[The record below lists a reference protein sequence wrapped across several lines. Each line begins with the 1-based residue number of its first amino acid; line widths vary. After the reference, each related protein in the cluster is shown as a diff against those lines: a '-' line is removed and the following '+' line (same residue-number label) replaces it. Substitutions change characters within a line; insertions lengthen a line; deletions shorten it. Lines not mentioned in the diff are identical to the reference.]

1 MKNLVKQWLQKRQ
14 QKKASKQNIQ
24 WLKSVA
30 QQHQCLD
37 QLRTAG
43 LLQWD
48 VVQRRLFIEADLAV
62 LFLQSADRWTAFI
75 HNTYQWLYF
84 LECQRRT
91 EDYMHQ
97 EELRAVRE
105 AMAQAEGHGGLVRG
119 SEETEDHVPVPTVS
133 ESNHKSQSS
142 KFKGQSS
149 LSRSDIDRIR
159 RNRRAEILQSD
170 VPVPKVEGFEFF
182 IVRSEAVS
190 TAAEQATGRLIAV
203 GHYDPSNDGMEIA
216 SWDEVSELVRANAKQ
231 SS

>member
-1 MKNLVKQWLQKRQ
+1 MKNPIKTWLQKRQ

-30 QQHQCLD
+30 QQHQWLD

-97 EELRAVRE
+97 EELKAVRE
-105 AMAQAEGHGGLVRG
+105 AIKAAD
-119 SEETEDHVPVPTVS
+119 ETDDAT
-133 ESNHKSQSS
+133 KL
-142 KFKGQSS
+142 K
-149 LSRSDIDRIR
+149 RSDIDRIR
-159 RNRRAEILQSD
+159 RNRRAEIMQSD
-170 VPVPKVEGFEFF
+170 VPVPQVEGFEFF
-182 IVRSEAVS
+182 IVRSDAVS
-190 TAAEQATGRLIAV
+190 TAADQATGRLIAV
-203 GHYDPSNDGMEIA
+203 GHYDPATNDMDVA
-216 SWDEVSELVRANAKQ
+216 PWDDVAPLLQTTAKQ
-231 SS
+231 

>member
-1 MKNLVKQWLQKRQ
+1 MKNPIKTWLQKRQ
-14 QKKASKQNIQ
+14 QKKASKQNIA

-30 QQHQCLD
+30 QQHQWLD

-97 EELRAVRE
+97 EELKAVRE
-105 AMAQAEGHGGLVRG
+105 AMAEGQRDKEGHGDRNVASDLN
-119 SEETEDHVPVPTVS
+119 HVPVPTVLKR
-133 ESNHKSQSS
+133 E
-142 KFKGQSS
+142 
-149 LSRSDIDRIR
+149 DIDRIR
-159 RNRRAEILQSD
+159 RNRRAEIMQSD

-182 IVRSEAVS
+182 IVRSDAVS
-190 TAAEQATGRLIAV
+190 TAADQATGRLIAV
-203 GHYDPSNDGMEIA
+203 GHYDPANDGMEIA
-216 SWDEVSELVRANAKQ
+216 SWDEIQPLLQPQK
-231 SS
+231 

>member
-1 MKNLVKQWLQKRQ
+1 MKNPIKTWLQKRQ

-30 QQHQCLD
+30 QQHQWLD

-105 AMAQAEGHGGLVRG
+105 AMKGQGGQRGHGDRNVASDLN
-119 SEETEDHVPVPTVS
+119 HVPVPSVP
-133 ESNHKSQSS
+133 
-142 KFKGQSS
+142 

-159 RNRRAEILQSD
+159 RNRRAEIMQSD

-190 TAAEQATGRLIAV
+190 TAADQATGRLIAV

-216 SWDEVSELVRANAKQ
+216 SWDELQPLLQMQK
-231 SS
+231 